1 MDILTYTL
9 LNKKVNN
16 INEQIKDLTNEITL
30 YKHRVNLTIIF
41 DELPEVFTLEFLSK
55 YNTPFVNNSSLAD
68 MLAFYSSLNDTHAII
83 NPMVILGNTYAIISQ
98 IIPNGDTGI
107 DISVVTN
114 TTFVLNALYE
124 DNASGITDTVTPY
137 INFVGSAG
145 GSGGGSSESNEGK
158 IDYIEITS
166 GQADTHFILT
176 MPKGAL
182 DTQESITFFNNSIS
196 QLNSTF
202 SVNIPVYSN
211 INSLSTIATYINSLN
226 DTTYLQL
233 KSAFWTQMF
242 FTINVS
248 ALSVKGYYLG
258 HTSPIYI
265 YAEPDT
271 SSVDYGY
278 KISMMDPFSL
288 EWTTVWLMGTT
299 LNFNV
304 FVNQL
309 D

>member
-1 MDILTYTL
+1 MDI
-9 LNKKVNN
+9 V
-16 INEQIKDLTNEITL
+16 
-30 YKHRVNLTIIF
+30 
-41 DELPEVFTLEFLSK
+41 
-55 YNTPFVNNSSLAD
+55 
-68 MLAFYSSLNDTHAII
+68 
-83 NPMVILGNTYAIISQ
+83 TYA
-98 IIPNGDTGI
+98 
-107 DISVVTN
+107 
-114 TTFVLNALYE
+114 LLKKA
-124 DNASGITDTVTPY
+124 
-137 INFVGSAG
+137 
-145 GSGGGSSESNEGK
+145 GGGSSESNEGK

-166 GQADTHFILT
+166 GPADTNFILT

-202 SVNIPVYSN
+202 SVNIPAYSN
-211 INSLSTIATYINSLN
+211 INSLPTIATYINSLN

-248 ALSVKGYYLG
+248 ALSVKGCYLG

-271 SSVDYGY
+271 SLDNYGY
-278 KISMMDPFSL
+278 RIAMLNASTMQF
-288 EWTTVWLMGTT
+288 ENIWTMSNT